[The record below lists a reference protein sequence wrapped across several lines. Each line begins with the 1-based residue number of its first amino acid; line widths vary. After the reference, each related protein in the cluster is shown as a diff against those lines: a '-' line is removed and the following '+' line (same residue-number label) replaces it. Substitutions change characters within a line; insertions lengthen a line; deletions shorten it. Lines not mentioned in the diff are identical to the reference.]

1 MKILTLNCNGIR
13 SALSKGLLDLVRNE
27 NPDMIAFQETKA
39 PETEIRKEF
48 WTDLGYQAFVCLAEK
63 PGYSGVCSLT
73 KITPS
78 KATIGYGSGI
88 FQSEGR
94 SILLEYPN
102 FYFWNLY
109 FPSGTT
115 GEIRQKVKYE
125 FLDDVARLTGGLKK
139 KKKPLVLV
147 GDVNIAHTE
156 MDIHNPKANAKNSG
170 FLPEERK
177 WMSDYLQSG
186 LVDLYRHLHPQK
198 KDSYSWW
205 TYRSGARAQ
214 NKGWRIDYI
223 LGSDALKQTAKAAKI
238 VSDPIVSDHAAVIV
252 ELQIS

>member
-13 SALSKGLLDLVRNE
+13 SALSKGLLDIIRNE

-39 PETEIRKEF
+39 PETEIRKSF
-48 WTDLGYQAFVCLAEK
+48 WKDLGYEAFVCLAEK
-63 PGYSGVCSLT
+63 PGYSGVCTFT
-73 KITPS
+73 KIKPLKT
-78 KATIGYGSGI
+78 TIGYGSGI
-88 FQSEGR
+88 FLSEGR
-94 SILLEYPN
+94 SILLEFSN

-125 FLDDVARLTGGLKK
+125 FLDEVTRLTAALQK

-156 MDIHNPKANAKNSG
+156 RDIHNPKANVKNSG

-177 WMSDYLQSG
+177 WMSDYFQGG
-186 LVDLYRHLHPQK
+186 LVDLYRYLHPDK
-198 KDSYSWW
+198 IDSYSWW
-205 TYRSGARAQ
+205 TYRAGARAK

-223 LGSDALKQTAKAAKI
+223 LGSEALKNAAETAKI
-238 VSDPIVSDHAAVIV
+238 ISEPVVSDHAAVVV